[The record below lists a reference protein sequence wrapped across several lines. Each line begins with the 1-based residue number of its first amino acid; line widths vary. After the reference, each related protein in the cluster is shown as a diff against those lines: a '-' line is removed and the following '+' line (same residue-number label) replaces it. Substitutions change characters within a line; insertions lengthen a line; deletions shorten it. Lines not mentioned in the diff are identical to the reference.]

1 MVLKRILP
9 LATALVAASTVFS
22 QVQLFES
29 EVSGIVP
36 HVGLTWNSG
45 IQQYLAGLEYTIDG
59 RTTLGF
65 EYSAPLKDTL
75 SFDKDLKSYTVH
87 PYGEFEFIE
96 PDNLKTFSFA
106 IRVDFIH
113 EGTLDK
119 PSSTPI
125 SQRYNS
131 FSRTEIGGGPVFAL
145 RIFSS
150 ERLAF
155 IPAAGYEFYYVTFR
169 KDFLDPATNG
179 NSGTFKD
186 GTNIWHEINGSCAV
200 HFILNEFNGITFE
213 PKVVAR
219 FGDGL
224 KSGDMLNVAASLGYV
239 LAF

>member
-9 LATALVAASTVFS
+9 VAMAMAISPVFS
-22 QVQLFES
+22 QVQLFEA

-36 HVGLTWNSG
+36 HAGVTWNSG
-45 IQQYLAGLEYTIDG
+45 ITQYFAGLEYNIDG

-65 EYSAPLKDTL
+65 EYAAPFEDTL
-75 SFDKDLKSYTVH
+75 TFDRDLNAYTIH

-113 EGTLDK
+113 EDTRAK
-119 PSSTPI
+119 PDNTP
-125 SQRYNS
+125 QALKYNS
-131 FSRTEIGGGPVFAL
+131 FSRTQLGGGPIFAL
-145 RIFSS
+145 RLFSS

-155 IPAAGYEFYYVTFR
+155 VPAAGYEFLYVTFR
-169 KDFLDPATNG
+169 KDYLDPA
-179 NSGTFKD
+179 SGGTSGIFKD
-186 GTNIWHEINGSCAV
+186 GTHLWHDVTGSCTV
-200 HFILNEFNGITFE
+200 HFKINEFNGLAFA
-213 PKVVAR
+213 PKVSAK

-224 KSGDMLNVAASLGYV
+224 KSADMLNVAASLGYV